1 MFCLGKD
8 WFVGQST
15 YHLVNVKVELF
26 KEDWFEGQS
35 PHYLV
40 KVEVE
45 FFKGRLVCGMIHFVI

>member
-1 MFCLGKD
+1 METHTSVFCLGKD

-15 YHLVNVKVELF
+15 YHLVNVKVELL

-40 KVEVE
+40 KVEVD
-45 FFKGRLVCGMIHFVI
+45 FF